1 MSRTAVQ
8 ASEFGQLRSSAPVI
22 DRFTL
27 VPLLAC
33 FYATVAAPVF
43 YFATAP
49 EAHTLQAIMETRWEH
64 RIFWPAMTAIS
75 LILVAQNF
83 VRLTTLRWPLHIIA
97 LALCLAFAGASV
109 LWALY
114 PQTSFMRFA
123 QQAMVLT
130 SVVVPAMLAARTVD
144 LMRGVFLCF
153 AIGAILNV
161 FFVLNNPADLVNAY
175 NGYPGYF
182 MGKNYL
188 GEFAAAT
195 LFLALHEVLRSGTRR
210 LLGIVF
216 AVVAAV
222 LLFVANSKTAMGLAI
237 VVPALAGLMLIVR
250 RLTGISPAVF
260 LLCVPVCYLIVSSI
274 SGISMNHISYLLYG
288 DSTFTGRTLIW
299 DFANYEIGRRPLFGW
314 GYQSFWLVGPDSP
327 SIVEAPGWIK
337 GMPNSHNGYVDIMVE
352 LGYIG
357 LTLVLGFVVA
367 TFHASG
373 RVAERDA
380 ARGWLLLSLALFVT
394 MYNFLESLWMRGF
407 EFLWVLFVIVAA
419 EAARC
424 TAFPSTSRGVDGRHR
439 NRPTPT
445 SY

>member
-22 DRFTL
+22 DRFAL

-210 LLGIVF
+210 
-216 AVVAAV
+216 
-222 LLFVANSKTAMGLAI
+222 
-237 VVPALAGLMLIVR
+237 
-250 RLTGISPAVF
+250 
-260 LLCVPVCYLIVSSI
+260 
-274 SGISMNHISYLLYG
+274 
-288 DSTFTGRTLIW
+288 
-299 DFANYEIGRRPLFGW
+299 
-314 GYQSFWLVGPDSP
+314 
-327 SIVEAPGWIK
+327 
-337 GMPNSHNGYVDIMVE
+337 
-352 LGYIG
+352 
-357 LTLVLGFVVA
+357 
-367 TFHASG
+367 
-373 RVAERDA
+373 
-380 ARGWLLLSLALFVT
+380 
-394 MYNFLESLWMRGF
+394 
-407 EFLWVLFVIVAA
+407 
-419 EAARC
+419 
-424 TAFPSTSRGVDGRHR
+424 
-439 NRPTPT
+439 
-445 SY
+445 